1 MAPAWWRNLGTQ
13 FDISSIYAV
22 AHGAR
27 FPPDEATVKG
37 KDLLLKTDVGAAHI
51 LDPNVGLGINYAVMA
66 WHWTMVLVFMV
77 TYFGIVALTTS
88 MHEGIPWLTL
98 VQKLLVFWNM
108 WEALGLGVISGP
120 MHAKVNPPFQDWWY
134 RWTVG
139 TMKYNA
145 PFLPC
150 LPNRRNYLDVL
161 VEGVLMYLLTVRVLV
176 SPEVTPALMW
186 SLTACL
192 IYEFLFDYGQ
202 HMHTYGTQTMYCFFC
217 MCFTVEQGQVAGLQ
231 LFTTWYQVL
240 LVLWLAMSLMCKI
253 GPWFKYLNVSNLWS
267 AKYMVSMPW
276 SDWYRRVMYK
286 GYKDSDPDYH
296 LTLVA
301 TFFSAACAV
310 SETLGPMLVLSNND
324 SVVTFGIIFICCMHL
339 YIISTLI
346 MDAGASSQTPCR
358 LVRSKKGHKSQVFT
372 WNFVDALL
380 YIFLFGCYG
389 PAVGGLRQSW
399 AIGGPMGLQW
409 HDVPKIHPAMAAFL
423 LAHALYSVYGN
434 FVPSHVARMDGRVA
448 SRLGFHLLMAY
459 CWFWNLPNRMLLPL
473 TFDQLQVFG
482 GREVAASAQLMFV
495 LIEDFIMLHS
505 VLVFDALAA
514 HVRFDGL
521 SSLALVREL
530 GTVCGFEEG
539 ECTLCWVG
547 GFQSFPV
554 QLFSDP
560 SAMWKVVDS
569 KKGLLSSVVREGTYT
584 VQVPDDDLVEL
595 LLEEEELMRL
605 NDSGHWQAV
614 KEAMT
619 RALSSLAPGSF
630 VQLLDISD
638 ALPLSLLLAPELCAA
653 ASRWDA
659 VCCLRSRAEKQ
670 ALLSL
675 IAESSL
681 DADRVHIL
689 LASAQQLIQ
698 AALPSPFPP
707 NGAGAEA
714 TLQSTPSASL
724 IICED
729 IVGASGALR
738 AEALEDLSLLWRT
751 CSGRHGREL
760 RVVPEAIVLK
770 LSLIESDE
778 LERRTR
784 VVERP
789 GGVDVSEVNALSV
802 SDFLSLEESLLKPR
816 CLCKEVEALSLPLG
830 PSLLT
835 ALAALSAREN
845 GAPLLR
851 LRLTAESSG
860 KVHGIVTR
868 FAWPGSAGQSWDKRL
883 AGVVWPCEGR
893 NRPPHLEVGDSVV
906 VTVGYT
912 PARGLVVT
920 PVCLER
926 GVPAAPRENKKC
938 VFAGHQVGCKASNGV
953 GMWAAISA
961 QQLRGQVSP
970 FGPYGGLAPAEERT
984 TEHPER
990 LASLNAGVADF
1001 EYEQFLKAKEVQ
1013 RAMFKAENKTIVH
1026 QNADTDVI
1034 QASEGSIACIDGN
1047 QAAAHVAY
1055 ALSDCAF
1062 IYPITPSSPMGE
1074 MVDEWAAQGL
1084 INCYGQKLSV
1094 TEMQSEAGAA
1104 GALHGALKA
1113 GALSTTFTASQG
1125 LLLMIPNMFKI
1136 AGELLPC
1143 VMHVAARALA
1153 GQALSIFGDHS
1164 DVMACRSTGWAM
1176 LASESVEMV
1185 QYNALVVAHLVSMER
1200 RVPVQHFFDGFRTS
1214 HEVNKV
1220 KLVDYKTMKDFVNWD
1235 AIKEHHDLAMNPR
1248 HPHVQGTS
1256 QGPDIFFQC
1265 VEAGNTFYDNL
1276 ADLFEAKS
1284 RLVEQKTG
1292 VHYALY
1298 AYEGHPEA
1306 TNVIVVM
1313 GSGAVTCSET
1323 AKYLHDKGEKVGV
1336 LKVRLFRPWEPGS
1349 QGEPLFLEVSSTLQ
1363 LSGRADIICIGGRYG
1378 LGSKEFTPNMV
1389 LSIYEN
1395 LAKETPK
1402 PRFTVGI
1409 NDDVTNLSLPVGDWL
1424 DVLPQGT
1431 TECMFYG
1438 LGSDGT
1444 VGANKSAVKM
1454 IALGTELYAQA
1465 YFEYDAKKSGGVTIS
1480 HLRFGPKPIHAP
1492 YNVRSANYLAVHKSS
1507 YVTNY
1512 DMTRYLK
1519 PNGVCVINCSWTPAE
1534 LEKRLALQARIT
1546 VLHLPAKM
1554 RRDLATKQAKLYWA
1568 KLYIIDATQIAVKAG
1583 LGKRINMIMQSV
1595 FFKLS
1600 GVMPY
1605 EEAIEMLK
1613 KSIKKMYGKK
1623 GDAVVK
1629 MNIDGVDASVT
1640 GIVECPVP
1648 SSWASLTVEEQSDES
1663 STLKKGPRT
1672 IVDMTSDQFAKQV
1685 QSHCNNLDGNALPV
1699 STFVPGGRVP
1709 LGTSQ
1714 YEKRGIAI
1722 NVPTVDMDKCTQC
1735 NKCSLICPHAAVRPF
1750 LATTQELSKAPQ
1762 DFRAGSRAAIGGGV
1776 LDNYQYRIQVS
1787 PWDCTG
1793 CELCVRICPAD
1804 ALKLSPAGQVIQ
1816 QEEPNWNFAV
1826 TLPDRGNAAM
1836 QFQKPY
1842 LEFSGACEGCGETPH
1857 VKLMTQLFGE
1867 RLVIANATGCSSI
1880 WGGSNPSFPYT
1891 VNSKGEGPAWA
1902 NSLFEDNAEFG
1913 FGMRKAFKQRRDYLA
1928 MQVEDALGDKTV
1940 IMSDELRQTLQQY
1953 LVMRKE
1959 QMHDLL
1965 LPRGRSIYHQLMEK
1979 LEPLLSK
1986 EKDSHPKLK
1995 YLHDLEDM
2003 FGRSSFWMVGGDGW
2017 AYDIGYG
2024 GLDHVI
2030 ASEEHVNILVLDTEM
2045 YSNTGGQAS
2054 KSTPKG
2060 AMAKFAEG
2068 GKLTAKKDMGQLAM
2082 TYKNVYVA
2090 SICVHVNPQQAVR
2103 AMLEADAYAGPSII
2117 LAYSPCISQGF
2128 PMAESIQHCQMAVD
2142 SGYWPLYRY
2151 NPEAAAHGNNPFQ
2164 LDSKKIKGD
2173 LFKFLAKENR
2183 FAAVMRRDP
2192 KHAQELDDK
2201 LKEQLVQK
2209 NHLLQVLN
2217 KDDLEGQFHKLVEG
2231 LSDASSAGNSVTILY
2246 GSETGNSEEQAKNLM
2261 QDIMARGLKATCT
2274 AMDDFDFEEL
2284 PNQKIVI
2291 LVVSTCG
2298 LGEYPA
2304 NCKQTW
2310 MKLQSQ
2316 ELPMSWLSGTKFA
2329 VFGLGDSTY
2338 SQFCVAAIGFD
2349 TRLGELG
2356 AQRMLKRGVGDDRD
2370 EDRYYTGWEAWLP
2383 ELWQVGSGR
2392 NKVATRGAC

>member
-1 MAPAWWRNLGTQ
+1 ASLKGARLRNSERYSCETMSTIPHTKLTDPIPLVKLDFQEIEYLYSNLGNWIDPPVELRATRAGIAQ
-13 FDISSIYAV
+13 FLVYWWEIVLDTEGHCRINTAPEGGCESWEQAV
-22 AHGAR
+22 RPLAGWDS
-27 FPPDEATVKG
+27 DECLRIRDG
-37 KDLLLKTDVGAAHI
+37 DLLHLHLRMQAD
-51 LDPNVGLGINYAVMA
+51 GI
-66 WHWTMVLVFMV
+66 
-77 TYFGIVALTTS
+77 
-88 MHEGIPWLTL
+88 
-98 VQKLLVFWNM
+98 
-108 WEALGLGVISGP
+108 
-120 MHAKVNPPFQDWWY
+120 
-134 RWTVG
+134 
-139 TMKYNA
+139 
-145 PFLPC
+145 
-150 LPNRRNYLDVL
+150 DVL
-161 VEGVLMYLLTVRVLV
+161 LQDATN
-176 SPEVTPALMW
+176 SQDPVT
-186 SLTACL
+186 
-192 IYEFLFDYGQ
+192 E
-202 HMHTYGTQTMYCFFC
+202 
-217 MCFTVEQGQVAGLQ
+217 
-231 LFTTWYQVL
+231 
-240 LVLWLAMSLMCKI
+240 
-253 GPWFKYLNVSNLWS
+253 
-267 AKYMVSMPW
+267 
-276 SDWYRRVMYK
+276 
-286 GYKDSDPDYH
+286 
-296 LTLVA
+296 
-301 TFFSAACAV
+301 
-310 SETLGPMLVLSNND
+310 
-324 SVVTFGIIFICCMHL
+324 
-339 YIISTLI
+339 
-346 MDAGASSQTPCR
+346 DA
-358 LVRSKKGHKSQVFT
+358 
-372 WNFVDALL
+372 
-380 YIFLFGCYG
+380 
-389 PAVGGLRQSW
+389 
-399 AIGGPMGLQW
+399 
-409 HDVPKIHPAMAAFL
+409 
-423 LAHALYSVYGN
+423 
-434 FVPSHVARMDGRVA
+434 
-448 SRLGFHLLMAY
+448 
-459 CWFWNLPNRMLLPL
+459 
-473 TFDQLQVFG
+473 
-482 GREVAASAQLMFV
+482 
-495 LIEDFIMLHS
+495 
-505 VLVFDALAA
+505 
-514 HVRFDGL
+514 
-521 SSLALVREL
+521 
-530 GTVCGFEEG
+530 
-539 ECTLCWVG
+539 
-547 GFQSFPV
+547 
-554 QLFSDP
+554 
-560 SAMWKVVDS
+560 
-569 KKGLLSSVVREGTYT
+569 
-584 VQVPDDDLVEL
+584 VPDDDLVEL

-675 IAESSL
+675 MAESSL
-681 DADRVHIL
+681 DTDRVHIL

-938 VFAGHQVGCKASNGV
+938 LFAGRQVGCKASDGV

-1185 QYNALVVAHLVSMER
+1185 QYNALVAHLVSMER

-1336 LKVRLFRPWEPGS
+1336 LKVRLFRPWDTSRFLGALPKTTARICVLDRTKEPGS

-1534 LEKRLALQARIT
+1534 LEK
-1546 VLHLPAKM
+1546 HLPAKM

-1685 QSHCNNLDGNALPV
+1685 QSQCNNLDGNALPV

-1826 TLPDRGNAAM
+1826 TLPDRGDEIDKTTVKGS

-2383 ELWQVGSGR
+2383 ELWQVLGVPQLPLSQEVPTPCYRVDVSAGSVEKPPVKDDDIVPPGATKLTLLHNSVLTGDAKYDRDIRHYEFKIEGTSVSYKTGESLAIWPR
-2392 NKVATRGAC
+2392 NPIDKVLQFCTDMGLDAGQQLRVLPLEGARNWCPMDLNVRQLFSHVLDIFGKPNRKFFETLSLFAKDEKERSQLRSIVENSAEGQALYRDLTHDFAHHADVLRKFQSARPPIEQLLNMIPVLKPRSYSIASSPLMHPDKIQLCVVLVDWKVESTQELRIGECTGYMRDQQPGASIMCAVRSSAIVLPKEPSSPVLMAGMGTGLAPWRAVTQERICQHRQGQKVGPCMLFFGARYAVEYLYKDEFESYVKEGVLSMHTAFSREQARKIYVQHRIMEAGEKVAEYMLRQNGHFYVCGSARQVPEDIYTAMKEVMMANERVGEEDAEAILSNLKMEGRYTVEAWS